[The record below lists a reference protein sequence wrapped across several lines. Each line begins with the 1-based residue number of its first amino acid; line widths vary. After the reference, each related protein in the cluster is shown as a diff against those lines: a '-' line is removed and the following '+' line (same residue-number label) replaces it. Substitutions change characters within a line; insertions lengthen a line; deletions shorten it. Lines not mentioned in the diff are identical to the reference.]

1 MSFSYDVKEELSRQP
16 SKECC
21 QKAELAALVRM
32 AGTIRIVGGEN
43 KVLLQ
48 VQTVHAPTARRVYKL
63 MRKTFQAPVQVA
75 IKRNNF
81 LKDKRLYLI
90 SIDMQCCRE
99 FLEEFGIIPRAEG
112 AELER
117 AVINSDLVKNSCC
130 KKAFLRGAFLGGG
143 SVSDPKGPYH
153 MEFVT
158 QDEDMVNLLTD
169 TINYF
174 GLKSNV
180 VERKNSY
187 MIYLKDGDNIS
198 DLLGLMGAH
207 NNLLKYEDVRV
218 LKGMRNSVNRIVNC
232 ETANLNKTIDA
243 SVRQIASINFFK
255 ENNLFDKLPDNLKQV
270 AELRLKYPDLSLKE
284 LGQMMDPVLGKSG
297 VSYRLKKIE
306 DLASKLQS
314 MKGELSNGS
323 TKGDC

>member
-1 MSFSYDVKEELSRQP
+1 VSFSYGVKEELSRQP
-16 SKECC
+16 SKNCC

-32 AGTIRIVGGEN
+32 AGTIRIVGGEK

-63 MRKTFQAPVQVA
+63 MRKTFQSPVQVA
-75 IKRNNF
+75 VKRNNF
-81 LKDKRLYLI
+81 LKDKRLYII
-90 SIDMQCCRE
+90 SIDMNCCKN
-99 FLEEFGIIPRAEG
+99 FMEEFGIIPQNEAG
-112 AELER
+112 ELKR
-117 AVINSDLVKNSCC
+117 AVINSDLVKKNCC
-130 KKAFLRGAFLGGG
+130 KRAFLRGAFLGGG

-158 QDEDMVNLLTD
+158 QYEDMVNILTGI
-169 TINYF
+169 INYF

-180 VERKNSY
+180 VERKNNY
-187 MIYLKDGDNIS
+187 VIYLKDGDHIS

-207 NNLLKYEDVRV
+207 NNLLKYENVRV
-218 LKGMRNSVNRIVNC
+218 FKNMRNSVNRIVNC

-243 SVRQIASINFFK
+243 SVRQIASINYFK
-255 ENNLFDKLPDNLKQV
+255 ENNLFDRLPDKLKQV
-270 AELRLKYPDLSLKE
+270 AELRLQYPDLSLKE

-306 DLASKLQS
+306 ELASKFQT
-314 MKGELSNGS
+314 MKGE
-323 TKGDC
+323 